1 MPASIAIGTMAYNE
15 EANIGRLLD
24 SMLAQSAGEL
34 IRRIVVVASGCTD
47 RTCEIVR
54 RYQLKDSRI
63 ELIAEAKR
71 SGKVAAINEFLFS
84 STEEILIV
92 SSADLVYAPRAL
104 EELIAPFADPEV
116 GMTGAHS
123 ISSDAP
129 TTFFGYAATLMWQLH
144 HEISLQAPKM
154 GELIAFRNV
163 FRRLNPAI
171 ISDELSVHQ
180 VVASL
185 GYKVVYVPD
194 AIVYNKGA
202 ENLEDFLS
210 QRMRCI
216 VGNLQIMRDHNVPI
230 STMRIVPVMRAGLP
244 YVYQNWRRFH
254 WTAGTAAL
262 ELYCRL
268 KGSMTYRS
276 RKSHT
281 RYKVWEPASTTK
293 TLPADLEPTTPLRRG

>member
-1 MPASIAIGTMAYNE
+1 MAASVAIGTMAYNE
-15 EANIGRLLD
+15 EGNIGRLLD
-24 SMLAQSAGEL
+24 SMLAQTVAGS
-34 IRRIVVVASGCTD
+34 IQRIVVVASGCTD

-54 RYQLKDSRI
+54 SYQAENPRI
-63 ELIAEAKR
+63 ELIAEASR

-84 STEEILIV
+84 ATEEILIV
-92 SSADLVYAPRAL
+92 SSADLVYAPQAL
-104 EELIAPFADPEV
+104 EALIAPFADPEV

-129 TTFFGYAATLMWQLH
+129 STFFGYAANLMWQLH
-144 HEISLQAPKM
+144 HEISLHQPKM

-180 VVASL
+180 VVGSL

-202 ENLEDFLS
+202 ENLDDFVS

-230 STMRIVPVMRAGLP
+230 STMRVLPVMRASLP
-244 YVYQNWRRFH
+244 FVFQNWRRLH

-262 ELYCRL
+262 EMYCRI
-268 KGSMTYRS
+268 KGSLTYRT
-276 RKSHT
+276 RKAHS
-281 RYKVWEPASTTK
+281 RYKVWEPSSTTK
-293 TLPADLEPTTPLRRG
+293 TLPADLEPTSHVRPS